1 MLREKHLINNI
12 LKKYLKKNNF
22 YQYIEKDIAKH
33 NVISIIYMVRAS
45 KDQEGGLVQV
55 INNQISFNDK
65 LLCMKTDMILGLHPQ
80 SCMFQTLD
88 T

>member
-1 MLREKHLINNI
+1 
-12 LKKYLKKNNF
+12 
-22 YQYIEKDIAKH
+22 
-33 NVISIIYMVRAS
+33 MVRAS
-45 KDQEGGLVQV
+45 KDEEGGLVQV